1 MADQL
6 QVWTDDTEDW
16 PKAAS
21 WDFFY
26 PDTDRPVDDLED
38 AAAIAGRDVD
48 DFARDL
54 VRLPFGKA
62 APQHVIDQALARLG

>member
-1 MADQL
+1 MADQA
-6 QVWTDDTEDW
+6 WTDETEDW
-16 PKAAS
+16 PKQS

-26 PDTDRPVDDLED
+26 PDTDRPIDDLED
-38 AAAIAGRDVD
+38 AAELAGRDVD

-62 APQHVIDQALARLG
+62 APQRVIDQALARIG